1 MDSFSDHMPRIRPHF
16 RQMFAQQF
24 PQATVLESIG
34 VICGVH
40 RMKKHFTA
48 HVIFAAT
55 ALASQQAGALG
66 FGRAVSD
73 AVLGQTLTFTV
84 PLHVEPGE
92 HIGLECLTAQVYYGE
107 AQLPASQVRTELQ
120 PGTGDYAWIVKI
132 TTTGPV
138 TEPIVEIA
146 LGANCGRLFTRRFSV
161 FADPPTLAAA
171 APQVAPVDAGRAPAA
186 SLAQALADG
195 APPAASSAAR
205 AIRAAP
211 ASASGVA
218 RGHAH
223 VARKGPTMALANELE
238 ASPSK
243 RHVVV
248 DAGSARQPGP
258 RVAPPPTAEE
268 TARLVLDPGVPHL
281 KLDMEEPALPPAA
294 AASGATIVLSD
305 IDDPDL
311 RRLKALEQSI
321 QALRSDSQLQ
331 HERADRLQA
340 QLAREQ
346 SRGDWAPWLVG
357 LLAIAAAA
365 IGALVLKLRQQNRIA
380 HSDWF
385 NQSQLGTLAP
395 AIEPDVSVEAPPVA
409 AVPDPR
415 RDAWTPVPSEE
426 ASRKQ
431 PVSDYGDASDAP
443 VMGDLAATR
452 PLDRQALAAALVQE
466 AAPRELSVEE
476 LLDLEQQADFFI
488 ALGQED
494 AAVDLL
500 MSHLRSAGGQSPI
513 PYTKLLEIYKRQGD
527 RSAYER
533 TRARFNRRFNAYAPD
548 WDTGPTAGRSLE
560 DYPDTIAMLERAWAS
575 PIDAMA
581 VLEGLLFKRDDTS
594 ELFDL
599 PAYRDVLVLY
609 SLARDLWQT
618 GGGQGTA
625 QIDVLLPLDDVAVTA
640 YPSAREVNERA
651 LPKRDAGL
659 ALDSR
664 DAEGDTAR
672 GMLTS
677 FELTGFQHGP
687 GEHHLDIELPGEMQV
702 EDAGVHATLN
712 ELRLTPGAPGKPR
725 SAPDW
730 REGEPPDPDRPTKR

>member
-1 MDSFSDHMPRIRPHF
+1 
-16 RQMFAQQF
+16 
-24 PQATVLESIG
+24 
-34 VICGVH
+34 
-40 RMKKHFTA
+40 MKKHFTA

-92 HIGLECLTAQVYYGE
+92 HIGLECLTAQVYSGE
-107 AQLPASQVRTELQ
+107 APLPAAQVRTDLQ

-146 LGANCGRLFTRRFSV
+146 LGANCGRPFTRRFSV
-161 FADPPTLAAA
+161 FADPPKLAAA
-171 APQVAPVDAGRAPAA
+171 APLVAPVDTGRAPAG
-186 SLAQALADG
+186 SPAQRSMDA
-195 APPAASSAAR
+195 APPAANSVPRSAQ
-205 AIRAAP
+205 P
-211 ASASGVA
+211 GASGVA
-218 RGHAH
+218 RTHARG
-223 VARKGPTMALANELE
+223 ARKGPTMALASELE
-238 ASPSK
+238 ASPSR

-281 KLDMEEPALPPAA
+281 KLDMEEPVLPPAA
-294 AASGATIVLSD
+294 AASGATVVLSD

-365 IGALVLKLRQQNRIA
+365 IGALLLKLRQQNRIA

-385 NQSQLGTLAP
+385 NQSQLGTLTP
-395 AIEPDVSVEAPPVA
+395 AIEPDAPIEAPPAGPA
-409 AVPDPR
+409 ADAR
-415 RDAWTPVPSEE
+415 REAWTPSPVTFEE
-426 ASRKQ
+426 ASREQ
-431 PVSDYGDASDAP
+431 PLSDDTDASDAP

-581 VLEGLLFKRDDTS
+581 ILEGLLFKRDDTS

-599 PAYRDVLVLY
+599 PAYRDVLMLY

-618 GGGQGTA
+618 GGGQGAA
-625 QIDVLLPLDDVAVTA
+625 QIDVLLPLDELPATA

-659 ALDSR
+659 ALDTQ
-664 DAEGDTAR
+664 DAEGDTAH

-687 GEHHLDIELPGEMQV
+687 GEHHLDIELPAGEMQV
-702 EDAGVHATLN
+702 EDAGVHATLD
-712 ELRLTPGAPGKPR
+712 ELRLSPGAPAKPK

-730 REGEPPDPDRPTKR
+730 REGEVPGPDSPTKR